1 MGARSPRWRNGSPRP
16 KRCSWFQE
24 PHSGALGCSFPA
36 AMGAQLADPDRRC
49 IATLGDGSYIFV
61 NPTAC
66 HQVAEALGLPVLV
79 IVLDNDE

>member
-1 MGARSPRWRNGSPRP
+1 
-16 KRCSWFQE
+16 
-24 PHSGALGCSFPA
+24 
-36 AMGAQLADPDRRC
+36 MGAQLADPDRRC